1 MGDESESD
9 GVPLLCLGPADEGEL
24 LRDSTKSCGSK
35 DFTEGPAEDE
45 RGGVADFWC
54 WIELSRIDFASSSD
68 SVAESAVTFGAGGSI
83 SGDGDLVID

>member
-9 GVPLLCLGPADEGEL
+9 VPLLCLGPTDEGEL
-24 LRDSTKSCGSK
+24 LRDSTKPCGSK
-35 DFTEGPAEDE
+35 DFAEGPAEDE
-45 RGGVADFWC
+45 WGGVADFWC
-54 WIELSRIDFASSSD
+54 WIGLSQVDFASSSD